1 MVNLLKSFGKGI
13 LYVIGLPFFLLA
25 LLLYGIYGIFLFL
38 FMLFKGII
46 LFFTGRSL
54 FEDLP
59 EDRKA
64 KEILH
69 PTPKVEEKPQIL
81 EQPAPTK
88 VEEKTPQKELE
99 IIPTPIIEKEPEP
112 INIPEDDDDL
122 DIEPEPEPVEEDQ
135 TVFDDEKETRMQQ
148 DDEFLPNFLDK
159 EEPMPINK
167 PEEKK
172 EEIIE
177 KYTPKTSVFDDLDT
191 DDEPY
196 GGVRIE
202 RSDK

>member
-38 FMLFKGII
+38 FMLLKGII

-69 PTPKVEEKPQIL
+69 PTPKVEEKPQIS
-81 EQPAPTK
+81 EQPTPTK
-88 VEEKTPQKELE
+88 VEEKAPQKEPE
-99 IIPTPIIEKEPEP
+99 IIPTPFIEKEPEP
-112 INIPEDDDDL
+112 INIPEDNDL
-122 DIEPEPEPVEEDQ
+122 DIEPEPESVEEDQ
-135 TVFDDEKETRMQQ
+135 NVFDDEETKVQE

-191 DDEPY
+191 DDDEPY